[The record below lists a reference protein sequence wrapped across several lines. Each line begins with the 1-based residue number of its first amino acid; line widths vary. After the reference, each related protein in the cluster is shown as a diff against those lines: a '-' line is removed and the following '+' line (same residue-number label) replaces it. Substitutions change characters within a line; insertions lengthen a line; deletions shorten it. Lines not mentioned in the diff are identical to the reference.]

1 MGWPNSPVDGQTATV
16 NGVIYVYRAAK
27 NAWGVASV
35 SAGNTIVYSGN
46 VSAANVNVTGNV
58 YANNQR
64 LVSEIEL
71 LTYAL
76 AL

>member
-1 MGWPNSPVDGQTATV
+1 MGWPSSPIDGQTATV
-16 NGVIYVYRAAK
+16 NGIIYVYRAAK
-27 NAWGVASV
+27 NAWGVASI
-35 SAGNTIVYSGN
+35 SAGDTIVYSGN

-58 YANNQR
+58 YSSGQR
-64 LVSEIEL
+64 LISEIEM

>member
-1 MGWPNSPVDGQTATV
+1 VDGQTTIV
-16 NGVIYVYRAAK
+16 NGIIYVYRAAK
-27 NAWGVASV
+27 NAWGVASI
-35 SAGNTIVYSGN
+35 SAGNTIVYAGN

-58 YANNQR
+58 YSSGQR
-64 LVSEIEL
+64 LTTEIEM